1 MNRGM
6 KQQSLIWVLGVFVNL
21 PLHTRIS
28 TDFAGVGLGA
38 AKRFIPPQIIPLQE
52 QDLGDGGA
60 QMWRCTAWDF
70 LGGGVVGGGM
80 DAVLAQPGHGRVLGR
95 SAVLPAPAAGAGQ
108 EAGGCLA
115 AGPVPRSWFSSPGS
129 SPGIL
134 RALGQRG
141 APAGWGSPMWTS
153 IPEHSPKE
161 GQAAGSTPWDGCA
174 AQPQRARKAAQCH
187 QGAGSRGCWRGAR
200 WHGCYS
206 PGKANWRAVE
216 PLPTL
221 PAARLFSKLFPWP
234 RLTPALGLSR
244 SLLSSFSPAE
254 RQSYGRAVLQG
265 THPCFRGPLRD
276 PRSHNPALDTIGAS
290 ISSSFPSWFNDTYSH
305 CSCTRSLQ

>member
-1 MNRGM
+1 MQCWRSQGTAGCSGG
-6 KQQSLIWVLGVFVNL
+6 QQCCQRQRLG
-21 PLHTRIS
+21 P
-28 TDFAGVGLGA
+28 
-38 AKRFIPPQIIPLQE
+38 AKRQ
-52 QDLGDGGA
+52 A
-60 QMWRCTAWDF
+60 
-70 LGGGVVGGGM
+70 
-80 DAVLAQPGHGRVLGR
+80 AVW
-95 SAVLPAPAAGAGQ
+95 LPAPCRARGFLP
-108 EAGGCLA
+108 LA
-115 AGPVPRSWFSSPGS
+115 AAPGS
-129 SPGIL
+129 SVLWGNVGPLRDGEAQCGRASLSTAQRKGRRPAARPG
-134 RALGQRG
+134 
-141 APAGWGSPMWTS
+141 
-153 IPEHSPKE
+153 
-161 GQAAGSTPWDGCA
+161 DGCA

-187 QGAGSRGCWRGAR
+187 QGAGSGGCWRGAR
-200 WHGCYS
+200 WHGCDS

-234 RLTPALGLSR
+234 RLTPALGLSC